1 MRRLRYLSLAILLSL
16 TALSMLGFVLVVRVV
31 GDGLNRYP
39 TIAKLQNARAAWDKG
54 QGWEA
59 AGDLTQASWMAV
71 DGGVRWQ
78 VAHYYIDRAVRYK
91 HQQQMTDAAK
101 ACADANTVLG
111 QYDNGWE
118 MDYYCDWM
126 VWDLDAP

>member
-1 MRRLRYLSLAILLSL
+1 MRRLRYLSLAALLGLS
-16 TALSMLGFVLVVRVV
+16 ALSVLGLVLVVRVV

-39 TIAKLQNARAAWDKG
+39 TIAKLQTARTAWDKG
-54 QGWEA
+54 QGLEA
-59 AGDLTQASWMAV
+59 ASALTQAGWMAV

-78 VAHYYIDRAVRYK
+78 AARYYVARAVSYK
-91 HQQQMTDAAK
+91 NQKQMTEAAK

-111 QYDNGWE
+111 KYDNGWE